1 MRLSVIPLL
10 MAAAIYCPSAQA
22 ELSDEYRTLLE
33 AADARQSDAEFL
45 ETADLLASIVPGGRV
60 EVLAAIAEI
69 APRRLDLVGTWS
81 TASAPGELARLT
93 RPQTGLPADREG
105 EMRPDGAHPAA
116 INDTG
121 VMAASVPHWD
131 GAMDWL
137 HPYHW
142 DGRVKL
148 GLAIDQGNTDQTDY
162 NLAVEFRRPLNGGWG
177 FDGKAEYFYTEN
189 AGVTTRDRLVVEARG
204 EQPSVDQWSYF
215 VGSSYEQDRMSGY
228 DYSTLVAAGGTYHPL
243 DSERQSWIL
252 RAGPGVRHRVP
263 VGQDGRTRWVLEIGS
278 VYDLAL
284 TDSAQLSAE
293 TTLLAGPEPRGEQR
307 FQLTTAISNSWG
319 VELGYRVK
327 HEFEPQPGVEATDS
341 RLDFSIVR
349 EF

>member
-1 MRLSVIPLL
+1 MRLSVLPLVT
-10 MAAAIYCPSAQA
+10 AAVIVCPSAHA
-22 ELSDEYRTLLE
+22 DLSDDCRTLLE

-45 ETADLLASIVPGGRV
+45 ETADLLASVVPGGR
-60 EVLAAIAEI
+60 EEILAAVAELT
-69 APRRLDLVGTWS
+69 PRRLGLIETWS
-81 TASAPGELARLT
+81 TSVAPGELARLT
-93 RPQTGLPADREG
+93 RPAPEGAVIPEDETSPA
-105 EMRPDGAHPAA
+105 GAASTSA
-116 INDTG
+116 NDTG
-121 VMAASVPHWD
+121 VTRPVSHWD

-148 GLAIDQGNTDQTDY
+148 GLAIDQGNTEQTDY
-162 NLAVEFRRPLNGGWG
+162 NLALEFRRPLNGGWG

-189 AGVTTRDRLVVEARG
+189 AGVTTRDRLIVEARG

-228 DYSTLVAAGGTYHPL
+228 DFSTLLAAGGTYHPL
-243 DSERQSWIL
+243 DDERQSWIL
-252 RAGPGVRHRVP
+252 RAGPGVRYRVP
-263 VGQDGRTRWVLEIGS
+263 VGQEGRTRWVLEFGS

-284 TDSAQLSAE
+284 TETAQLSAE

-307 FQLTTAISNSWG
+307 FKLTTAISDSWG

>member
-1 MRLSVIPLL
+1 MRLFVIPLIT
-10 MAAAIYCPSAQA
+10 AAAIYCPSAQA

-60 EVLAAIAEI
+60 EILAAIAEI
-69 APRRLDLVGTWS
+69 TPRRLDLVETWS
-81 TASAPGELARLT
+81 AEPVPGELEAVS
-93 RPQTGLPADREG
+93 RPAMPADREDDT
-105 EMRPDGAHPAA
+105 RPDGAYPVSD
-116 INDTG
+116 NDTG
-121 VMAASVPHWD
+121 VISAANHWD

-162 NLAVEFRRPLNGGWG
+162 NLALEFSRPLNGGWG

-189 AGVTTRDRLVVEARG
+189 AGITTRDRLVVEARG

-215 VGSSYEQDRMSGY
+215 IGSSYEQDRMSGY
-228 DYSTLVAAGGTYHPL
+228 DFSTLLAAGGTYHPL
-243 DSERQSWIL
+243 DSDRQSWIL

-263 VGQDGRTRWVLEIGS
+263 VGQDGRTRWVLEFGS

-284 TDSAQLSAE
+284 TETAQLSAE

-307 FQLTTAISNSWG
+307 FKLTTAISDGWG
-319 VELGYRVK
+319 VELGYHVK

>member
-1 MRLSVIPLL
+1 MRLLSVPLL
-10 MAAAIYCPSAQA
+10 VAGAIYCPSAHA
-22 ELSDEYRTLLE
+22 DLSADYRTLIE

-45 ETADLLASIVPGGRV
+45 ETAELLASVVPGGRDAII
-60 EVLAAIAEI
+60 AAIAEL
-69 APRRLDLVGTWS
+69 APRRMDVMASWT
-81 TASAPGELARLT
+81 TATAPGEIAHLAGPL
-93 RPQTGLPADREG
+93 LEG
-105 EMRPDGAHPAA
+105 ETGPAGSDQPA
-116 INDTG
+116 GDDTG
-121 VMAASVPHWD
+121 VREGVQHWS
-131 GAMDWL
+131 GAVDWL

-142 DGRVKL
+142 NGRVKL
-148 GLAIDQGNTDQTDY
+148 GLAIDQGNTEQTDY
-162 NLAVEFRRPLNGGWG
+162 NIALEFRRPLNGGWG
-177 FDGKAEYFYTEN
+177 FDGKAEYYYTEN
-189 AGVTTRDRLVVEARG
+189 AGITTRDRLVVEARG
-204 EQPSVDQWSYF
+204 EQPSIDRWSYF

-228 DYSTLVAAGGTYHPL
+228 DYSTLLAAGGTFHPL
-243 DSERQSWIL
+243 DSEQQSWIL

-284 TDSAQLSAE
+284 SDSAQLTSE

-307 FQLTTAISNSWG
+307 FKLTTAISEGWG

-327 HEFEPQPGVEATDS
+327 HEFEPQPGVDPTDS

>member
-1 MRLSVIPLL
+1 MRLFVLPLVT
-10 MAAAIYCPSAQA
+10 AAAICGSSAHA
-22 ELSDEYRTLLE
+22 DLSDDYRTLLE
-33 AADARQSDAEFL
+33 AADRQQSDVEFL
-45 ETADLLASIVPGGRV
+45 ETADLLASVTPGGRETV
-60 EVLAAIAEI
+60 MAAIAEL
-69 APRRLDLVGTWS
+69 APRRLGLVESWS
-81 TASAPGELARLT
+81 ASAHPGEPVLVTHAGGVNLSGPEDET
-93 RPQTGLPADREG
+93 RPV
-105 EMRPDGAHPAA
+105 GATPETA
-116 INDTG
+116 NDTG
-121 VMAASVPHWD
+121 VTRRVRHWG
-131 GAMDWL
+131 GATDWL

-162 NLAVEFRRPLNGGWG
+162 NLALEFRRPLNGGWG

-189 AGVTTRDRLVVEARG
+189 AGVTTRDRLILEARG

-228 DYSTLVAAGGTYHPL
+228 DYSTLLAAGGTYHPL

-263 VGQDGRTRWVLEIGS
+263 VGQQGRTRWVLEFGS

-284 TDSAQLSAE
+284 TETAQLSAE

-307 FQLTTAISNSWG
+307 FQLTTAISDSWG